1 MARSRVVLRDCLSS
15 ENDLDVAIDIPSQ
28 ALLLAN
34 ESKEGVGND
43 TTACSLTQS
52 QFILYQTSSLFQD
65 SSIGDNT
72 SIGSL
77 IISAQAGDSPLENL
91 SQPVLMSFNV
101 SKAKAGGEYEY
112 NLTCAFWDFS
122 LGKCSRQSD
131 ECGMWQN
138 VYWEWFMLCR
148 VTFCYYAF
156 FSYTG
161 ITRIWKL
168 KFNASFSR
176 DHFPLDV
183 VPKFTTNP
191 FDRWNQILF
200 CRQRWY
206 EKMFLQIQRK
216 PWELCFAS
224 YVSACTFPADL
235 TWQEVK
241 LGRRKCRS
249 TWKRRV

>member
-28 ALLLAN
+28 ALLLAK

-43 TTACSLTQS
+43 MTACSLTQS

-101 SKAKAGGEYEY
+101 SKAKTGGEYEY

-131 ECGMWQN
+131 ECGKWQN
-138 VYWEWFMLCR
+138 VYWEWFMFMSGHVL
-148 VTFCYYAF
+148 
-156 FSYTG
+156 
-161 ITRIWKL
+161 L
-168 KFNASFSR
+168 
-176 DHFPLDV
+176 L
-183 VPKFTTNP
+183 
-191 FDRWNQILF
+191 
-200 CRQRWY
+200 
-206 EKMFLQIQRK
+206 
-216 PWELCFAS
+216 LCFYS
-224 YVSACTFPADL
+224 TACFLFLYRYYQNLKT
-235 TWQEVK
+235 K
-241 LGRRKCRS
+241 I
-249 TWKRRV
+249 